1 MPKIEMFVRDRG
13 VMSSRDNWIMICEQ
27 PGLEVSYLFIN
38 GLLTVFK
45 SMSE

>member
-1 MPKIEMFVRDRG
+1 MPKIEMSVRDRG

-27 PGLEVSYLFIN
+27 PGLEGSYLFIN